1 MFLHL
6 FTSGVLYFC
15 ISLFY
20 SILEELLIFCIS
32 VFLLFWRTDTDVT
45 WGIPRGL
52 NPSFQ
57 DTYHHNDGQ
66 WKGSKRHK
74 NSYGHIIGVRQK
86 TFQVLIFGI
95 ETSRFLSQIEGG
107 ILSLVFCRYA
117 KNNPSLSAVGFALSL
132 DHLLVSNNEL
142 KINTKEKERL
152 NLKDRLPPR
161 GWGWQICYSW
171 RHSITIYLC
180 LCVIV

>member
-1 MFLHL
+1 MGKHTILITILICLQHGILHICRLFGFFFAIRSIDLCVGMFLHL

-32 VFLLFWRTDTDVT
+32 LFLLFWRTDTDVT

-74 NSYGHIIGVRQK
+74 NSYGHIIGVIQK

-95 ETSRFLSQIEGG
+95 ETSRSLSQIEQE
-107 ILSLVFCRYA
+107 I
-117 KNNPSLSAVGFALSL
+117 
-132 DHLLVSNNEL
+132 
-142 KINTKEKERL
+142 
-152 NLKDRLPPR
+152 
-161 GWGWQICYSW
+161 
-171 RHSITIYLC
+171 
-180 LCVIV
+180 

>member
-1 MFLHL
+1 MVFCISVDFLDFLFFFFSNRSIDLCVGMFLHL
-6 FTSGVLYFC
+6 FTSGVLFVC
-15 ISLFY
+15 RSLFY

-74 NSYGHIIGVRQK
+74 NSYGHIIGVREK

-95 ETSRFLSQIEGG
+95 ETSRFLSQTEGG
-107 ILSLVFCRYA
+107 ILSLDFCRYA

-132 DHLLVSNNEL
+132 DHLLVSNNEM
-142 KINTKEKERL
+142 KIRERAS
-152 NLKDRLPPR
+152 KPQGQTP
-161 GWGWQICYSW
+161 
-171 RHSITIYLC
+171 T
-180 LCVIV
+180 

>member
-1 MFLHL
+1 MFLHFYIYCIL
-6 FTSGVLYFC
+6 FNFRRIVVILHSC
-15 ISLFY
+15 IF
-20 SILEELLIFCIS
+20 

-107 ILSLVFCRYA
+107 ILSLDFCRYA
-117 KNNPSLSAVGFALSL
+117 KKQSIVVSGRICVILRS
-132 DHLLVSNNEL
+132 LLVSNNEL
-142 KINTKEKERL
+142 KINTKEKECL

-161 GWGWQICYSW
+161 GWQICYSW
-171 RHSITIYLC
+171 QYPITIYLC

>member
-32 VFLLFWRTDTDVT
+32 LFLLFWRTDTDVT

-107 ILSLVFCRYA
+107 ILSLDFCRYA

-161 GWGWQICYSW
+161 GWQICYSW
-171 RHSITIYLC
+171 RHPITIYLC